1 MLNIKTTHK
10 PIKNYYAELKQFTKL
25 GAQHEGAVRVAFQ
38 TLLQYYC
45 GQRNLT
51 LICEKTRTTPN
62 GNHIRIDGEIVTDFG
77 LIFGHWEA
85 KDLLDDLPA
94 EAQGKFA
101 TGYPAKN
108 IIFQTPHRA
117 ILYQNGALALD
128 VDITEPR
135 DLIQLLETFFA
146 YTEENLAEWDAA
158 VNTFQ
163 DTIPQLGAKLEALIQ
178 TERQNTPEFR
188 EAFAHFHQQCR
199 DAINPNLAET
209 EVERMLA
216 QHLLTERIFRT
227 VFDNPD
233 FTNRNIIAREIEKVI
248 RVLTQHALNRNQF
261 LKSLDGFYE
270 AVENTART
278 LTDYSQKQEFLN
290 TLYQRFFQDFSV
302 KDADRHGV
310 VYTPQPIVD
319 FMVNSVQHLLKTHF
333 GKSLA
338 DTGVHIIDPFVG
350 TGNFI
355 VRLMQDIPGIALDKK
370 YKGELH
376 CNEVMLLPYY
386 IATMNI
392 EHAYFEKMGRYE
404 PFKHICFVDT
414 FDTFG
419 LMDAPNQTG
428 EFAYFTPENTLRVRE
443 QKDTPMFVVIGNPP
457 YNAGQQNENDNNQN
471 RQHEAV
477 DNRVRATY
485 VAAST
490 AQLKNKLYDPYV
502 KSLRW
507 ASDKIGPEGIIALI
521 TNNSF
526 IEAKQFD
533 GLRQCL
539 AEEFDTL
546 YLLDLGGNIE
556 RKRHPGDSNVFGIKV
571 GVSINLFV
579 KTGENREGKARLLY
593 HDATA
598 ELSKSDTFQFLEET
612 AHVGNVKWRELQPNA
627 RQMWLTEGL
636 CSDFETLLPMGTKA
650 AKAAKGDVEGTL
662 FKTYS
667 LGVITARDA
676 WAYHFHQETL
686 AANMARMIE
695 FYNAETSRWERRTDR
710 QIAVN
715 NFVNTERAQIKWTDR
730 LKAALEKGTRV
741 EFSPEKIRTS
751 LYRPFTKMHLYF
763 DRLMNQ
769 RVYVMPSIFPTSEME
784 NRVICVTGP
793 GSSQPSHVLMTDVI
807 PNVHLTGDSQCFPF
821 YVYDEDGTNRR
832 ENITDWALGH
842 FRTHYGDETISKWDI
857 FHYNYALLHHPEYRE
872 TYQVNLKHDLPHLP
886 FAPDFWGFVNIG
898 RQLADLHVNYEALD
912 VMPKLIETPPLNW
925 HVEKMELSADKTQL
939 HYNDSL
945 TVVDIP
951 AAVFD
956 YRLGRRSA
964 LEWLI
969 DRYRVKPDPNGSGIV
984 SDPNGA
990 DAQYIVR
997 LVGQVM
1003 HVSQETVRLVGE
1015 LPPLLA
1021 SDEERPPSP

>member
-1 MLNIKTTHK
+1 MLNIKPTHK
-10 PIKNYYAELKQFTKL
+10 PITTYYAELRQYTKL

-38 TLLQYYC
+38 NLLQHYATLR
-45 GQRNLT
+45 GLT

-85 KDLLDDLPA
+85 KDLLDELPT
-94 EAQGKFA
+94 EAQQKLT

-117 ILYQNGALALD
+117 ILYQNGALVLD
-128 VDITEPR
+128 LDITER
-135 DLIQLLETFFA
+135 QNLIHLLQTFFA

-163 DTIPQLGAKLEALIQ
+163 DTIPELGAKLETLIQ
-178 TERQNTPEFR
+178 TERQHTPAFR

-199 DAINPNLAET
+199 DAINPNLAEA

-216 QHLLTERIFRT
+216 QHLMTERIFRT
-227 VFDNPD
+227 VFNNPD
-233 FTNRNIIAREIEKVI
+233 FTRRNIIAREIETVI
-248 RVLTQHALNRNQF
+248 DVLTRYAFDRDQF
-261 LKSLDGFYE
+261 FRDLKPFYA
-270 AVENTART
+270 AVERTAAN
-278 LTDYSQKQEFLN
+278 LTDFSQKQEFLN

-319 FMVNSVQHLLKTHF
+319 FMVNSVQHILKTHF

-386 IATMNI
+386 IASMNI
-392 EHAYFEKMGRYE
+392 EHAYYEKMGRYE

-419 LMDAPNQTG
+419 LLDAPNQTG
-428 EFAYFTPENTLRVRE
+428 NFTFLTAENTLRVEE

-457 YNAGQQNENDNNQN
+457 YNASQANENDNNKN
-471 RQHEAV
+471 RPHEAV

-485 VAAST
+485 AAAST

-526 IEAKQFD
+526 LDAEMFD
-533 GLRQCL
+533 GMRQCL
-539 AEEFDTL
+539 VEEFDTL
-546 YLLDLGGNIE
+546 YLLNLGGNI
-556 RKRHPGDSNVFGIKV
+556 RKGQPGDSNVFGIQV
-571 GVSINLFV
+571 GVSINFLV
-579 KTGENREGKARLLY
+579 KTKKHTGAAQILY
-593 HDATA
+593 NDETA
-598 ELSKSDTFQFLEET
+598 EVPKERTFQFLADC
-612 AHVGNVKWRELQPNA
+612 AHVGNVTWRELQPNA

-636 CSDFETLLPMGTKA
+636 RDDFETFIPMGTKA
-650 AKAAKGDVEGTL
+650 AKAAKGEAEGTI

-667 LGVITARDA
+667 LGIVTSRDA
-676 WAYHFHQETL
+676 WVYHFKEAALQE
-686 AANMARMIE
+686 NMTRMIE
-695 FYNAETSRWERRTDR
+695 FYNAEVGRWEGRTDR
-710 QIAVN
+710 QISVN
-715 NFVNTERAQIKWTDR
+715 DFVNTDRTKIKWTDR
-730 LKAALEKGTRV
+730 LKAELKKGKQVT
-741 EFSPEKIRTS
+741 FSPEKIRAS
-751 LYRPFTKMHLYF
+751 LYRPFTKSHLYF

-769 RVYVMPSIFPTSEME
+769 RVYVMPSIFPTPETEQE
-784 NRVICVTGP
+784 NRVICVPSTGAR
-793 GSSQPSHVLMTDVI
+793 TDFWCFLSNVI
-807 PNVHLTGDSQCFPF
+807 PNLTLTGTDGNQCFPF
-821 YVYDEDGTNRR
+821 YLYDEDGTNRR
-832 ENITDWALGH
+832 ENITDWALSH
-842 FRTHYGDETISKWDI
+842 FRAHYADETITKWDI

-872 TYQVNLKHDLPHLP
+872 TYQVNLKHDLPHIP
-886 FAPDFWGFVNIG
+886 FAPEFWRFVDIG
-898 RQLADLHVNYEALD
+898 RQLADLHVNYEQLD
-912 VMPKLIETPPLNW
+912 VLPNLIETPPLNW
-925 HVEKMELSADKTQL
+925 RVEKMQLSADKTQL
-939 HYNDSL
+939 RYNESL

-951 AAVFD
+951 PEVFD
-956 YRLGRRSA
+956 YRLGTRSA

-969 DRYRVKPDPNGSGIV
+969 DRYRVKPDPNGSGIIA
-984 SDPNGA
+984 DPNGV

-1003 HVSQETVRLVGE
+1003 HVSVETVRLVGE
-1015 LPPLLA
+1015 LSALSLKQ
-1021 SDEERPPSP
+1021 D

>member
-1 MLNIKTTHK
+1 MLNIKPTHK
-10 PIKNYYAELKQFTKL
+10 PITTYYAELRQYANL

-38 TLLQYYC
+38 NLLQHYATLR
-45 GQRNLT
+45 GLT

-85 KDLLDDLPA
+85 KDLLDELPT
-94 EAQGKFA
+94 EAQQKLT

-117 ILYQNGALALD
+117 ILYQNGTLVLD
-128 VDITEPR
+128 LDITER
-135 DLIQLLETFFA
+135 QNLIHLLQTFFA

-158 VNTFQ
+158 VDTFQ
-163 DTIPQLGAKLEALIQ
+163 DTIPELGAKLETLIQ
-178 TERQNTPEFR
+178 TERQHTPAFR

-199 DAINPNLAET
+199 DAINPNLAEA

-216 QHLLTERIFRT
+216 QHLMTERIFRT

-233 FTNRNIIAREIEKVI
+233 FTHRNIIAREIENVI

-261 LKSLDGFYE
+261 FRELQPFYE
-270 AVENTART
+270 AIEKTAST
-278 LTDYSQKQEFLN
+278 LTDFSQKQEFLN

-319 FMVNSVQHLLKTHF
+319 FMVNSVQHILKTHF

-338 DTGVHIIDPFVG
+338 DSGVHIIDPFVG

-386 IATMNI
+386 IASMNI
-392 EHAYFEKMGRYE
+392 EHAYYEKMGRYE

-428 EFAYFTPENTLRVRE
+428 NFAFLTAENTLRVEE

-457 YNAGQQNENDNNQN
+457 YNASQANENDNNKN
-471 RQHEAV
+471 RPHEAV

-485 VAAST
+485 AAASS

-526 IEAKQFD
+526 IDGKMFD

-556 RKRHPGDSNVFGIKV
+556 RKRHPGESNVFGIKV
-571 GVSINLFV
+571 GVSINLLV
-579 KTGENREGKARLLY
+579 KTAENRAGGARILY
-593 HDATA
+593 HDETAT
-598 ELSKSDTFQFLEET
+598 LSKSQTFQFLEET
-612 AHVGNVKWRELQPNA
+612 AHVGNVTWRDIQPNA

-636 CSDFETLLPMGTKA
+636 RSDFETFLPMGTKA
-650 AKAAKGDVEGTL
+650 AKAAKGEVEGTL
-662 FKTYS
+662 FKTFV
-667 LGVITARDA
+667 LGVSTNRDA
-676 WAYHFHQETL
+676 WVYNFQPTSLEENIHRTLSAYNRCVLEWQETASQSGITVDEF
-686 AANMARMIE
+686 AAQHTR
-695 FYNAETSRWERRTDR
+695 D
-710 QIAVN
+710 
-715 NFVNTERAQIKWTDR
+715 IKWSRD
-730 LKAALEKGTRV
+730 LKVKLQRGRRAEFAASKL
-741 EFSPEKIRTS
+741 RTS
-751 LYRPFTKMHLYF
+751 LYRPFTKAHLF
-763 DRLMNQ
+763 LDSVLMDRIAGF
-769 RVYVMPSIFPTSEME
+769 PSIFPKPETE
-784 NRVICVTGP
+784 NRVICVQAP
-793 GSSQPSHVLMTDVI
+793 ASSQPFHVLLTDVI
-807 PNVHLTGDSQCFPF
+807 PDLHLTGASQCFPF
-821 YVYDEDGTNRR
+821 YIYDEDGTNRR
-832 ENITDWALGH
+832 ENITDWALSQ
-842 FRTHYGDETISKWDI
+842 FRTHYADETITKWDI
-857 FHYNYALLHHPEYRE
+857 FHYNYAVLHHSEYRE
-872 TYQVNLKHDLPHLP
+872 TYQVNLKHDLPHIP
-886 FAPDFWGFVNIG
+886 FAPEFWRFVEIG
-898 RQLADLHVNYEALD
+898 RALAELHVNYENLD
-912 VMPKLIETPPLNW
+912 VLPNLIETPPLNW
-925 HVEKMELSADKTQL
+925 RVEKMTLSKDKTSL
-939 HYNDSL
+939 RYNESL

-951 AAVFD
+951 PEVFD
-956 YRLGRRSA
+956 YRLGTRSA
-964 LEWLI
+964 LEWVI
-969 DRYRVKPDPNGSGIV
+969 DRYRVKPDPNGSGIIA
-984 SDPNGA
+984 DPNGV

-1003 HVSQETVRLVGE
+1003 HVSVETVRLVGA
-1015 LPPLLA
+1015 LPMRLA
-1021 SDEERPPSP
+1021 

>member
-1 MLNIKTTHK
+1 MLNIKPTHK
-10 PIKNYYAELKQFTKL
+10 PIQNYYAELKQLANL

-38 TLLQYYC
+38 NLLQHYATLR
-45 GQRNLT
+45 GLT

-85 KDLLDDLPA
+85 KDLLDELPT
-94 EAQGKFA
+94 EAQQKLT

-117 ILYQNGALALD
+117 ILYQNGALVLD
-128 VDITEPR
+128 LDITEPR
-135 DLIQLLETFFA
+135 NLINLLQTFFA

-163 DTIPQLGAKLEALIQ
+163 DTIPELGAKLEALIR
-178 TERQNTPEFR
+178 TERQHTPAFR

-199 DAINPNLAET
+199 DAINPNLAEA

-216 QHLLTERIFRT
+216 QHLMTERIFRT

-233 FTNRNIIAREIEKVI
+233 FTQRNIIAQEIEKVI
-248 RVLTQHALNRNQF
+248 RVLTRHALNRNQF

-270 AVENTART
+270 AMENTART
-278 LTDYSQKQEFLN
+278 LTDFSQKQDFLN

-319 FMVNSVQHLLKTHF
+319 FMVNSVQHILKTHF

-386 IATMNI
+386 IASMNI
-392 EHAYFEKMGRYE
+392 EHAYYEKMGRYE

-428 EFAYFTPENTLRVRE
+428 NFAFLTAENTLRVEE

-457 YNAGQQNENDNNQN
+457 YNASQANENDNNKN
-471 RQHEAV
+471 RPHEAV

-485 VAAST
+485 AAASI

-507 ASDKIGPEGIIALI
+507 ASDKIGPEGIIAFI

-526 IEAKQFD
+526 IDGKMFD

-539 AEEFDTL
+539 AEEFDIL
-546 YLLDLGGNIE
+546 HILDLGGNI
-556 RKRHPGDSNVFGIKV
+556 RKGQPGDSNVFGIQV
-571 GVSINLFV
+571 GVSINFLV
-579 KTGENREGKARLLY
+579 KTGQPREGRARILY
-593 HDATA
+593 TDEAVA
-598 ELSKSDTFQFLEET
+598 LPKERTFQFLADR
-612 AHVGNVKWRELQPNA
+612 AHVGTIKWREITPTA

-636 CSDFETLLPMGTKA
+636 AADFETFIPMGTKA
-650 AKAAKGDVEGTL
+650 AKATKGDVKGTI
-662 FKTYS
+662 FNTFS
-667 LGVITARDA
+667 LGVSTSRDA
-676 WAYHFHQETL
+676 WVYSFSQETL
-686 AANMARMIE
+686 TANMTRMMENYNSEVARW
-695 FYNAETSRWERRTDR
+695 NRRSERD
-710 QIAVN
+710 VN
-715 NFVNTERAQIKWTDR
+715 VKDFVDPDKAKIKWSRSLMSR
-730 LKAALEKGTRV
+730 LRQGHLAA
-741 EFSPEKIRTS
+741 FSPEKVRTS
-751 LYRPFTKMHLYF
+751 LSRPFSKMHLYF
-763 DRLMNQ
+763 HRMMNEC
-769 RVYVMPSIFPTSEME
+769 VYVMPSIFPTLETEQE
-784 NRVICVTGP
+784 NRVLCVNLTQERP
-793 GSSQPSHVLMTDVI
+793 FTCLMANCIPSSIMAGGFGCPT
-807 PNVHLTGDSQCFPF
+807 QCFPF
-821 YVYDEDGTNRR
+821 YTYNEDGTNRR
-832 ENITDWALGH
+832 ENITDWALSQ
-842 FRTHYGDETISKWDI
+842 FRAHYADDTITKWDI

-886 FAPDFWGFVNIG
+886 FAPEFWRFVEIG
-898 RQLADLHVNYEALD
+898 RALAELHVNYEDFD
-912 VMPKLIETPPLNW
+912 VMPKVVETPPLNW
-925 HVEKMELSADKTQL
+925 RVEKMALSKDKTQL
-939 HYNDSL
+939 RYNESL
-945 TVVDIP
+945 TVADIP
-951 AAVFD
+951 PEVFD
-956 YRLGRRSA
+956 YRLGTRSA

-969 DRYRVKPDPNGSGIV
+969 DRYRVKPDPSGSGIV
-984 SDPNGA
+984 ADPNGA

-1003 HVSQETVRLVGE
+1003 HVSVETVRLVGA
-1015 LPPLLA
+1015 LPPLF
-1021 SDEERPPSP
+1021 P

>member
-1 MLNIKTTHK
+1 MLNIKPTHK
-10 PIKNYYAELKQFTKL
+10 PITTYYAELRQYANL

-38 TLLQYYC
+38 NLLQHYATLR
-45 GQRNLT
+45 GLT

-94 EAQGKFA
+94 ETQQKLT

-117 ILYQNGALALD
+117 ILYQNGALVLD
-128 VDITEPR
+128 LDITER
-135 DLIQLLETFFA
+135 QNLIHLLQTFFA

-158 VNTFQ
+158 VDTFQ
-163 DTIPQLGAKLEALIQ
+163 DTIPELGAKLETLIR
-178 TERQNTPEFR
+178 TERQHTPAFR
-188 EAFAHFHQQCR
+188 EAFSHFHQQCR
-199 DAINPNLAET
+199 DAINPNLAEA

-216 QHLLTERIFRT
+216 QHLMTERIFAT
-227 VFDNPD
+227 VFNNRD
-233 FTNRNIIAREIEKVI
+233 FTRRNIIAREIETVI
-248 RVLTQHALNRNQF
+248 DVLTQYAFDR
-261 LKSLDGFYE
+261 DGFFRDLNPFYA
-270 AVENTART
+270 AVERTAAN
-278 LTDYSQKQEFLN
+278 LTDFSQKQEFLN

-319 FMVNSVQHLLKTHF
+319 FMVNSVQHILKTHF

-386 IATMNI
+386 IASMNI
-392 EHAYFEKMGRYE
+392 EHAYYEKMGRYE

-428 EFAYFTPENTLRVRE
+428 HFAFLTAENTLRVQE

-457 YNAGQQNENDNNQN
+457 YNASQANENDNNKN
-471 RQHEAV
+471 RPHEAV

-485 VAAST
+485 AAAST

-507 ASDKIGPEGIIALI
+507 ASDKIGPEGIIAFI

-526 IEAKQFD
+526 LDAAMFD
-533 GLRQCL
+533 GMRQCL
-539 AEEFDTL
+539 AEEFDIL
-546 YLLDLGGNIE
+546 QILDLGGNI
-556 RKRHPGDSNVFGIKV
+556 RKGQPGTANVFGITV
-571 GVSINLFV
+571 GVSINFLV
-579 KTGENREGKARLLY
+579 KTKKHAGAAQILY
-593 HDATA
+593 NDETA
-598 ELSKSDTFQFLEET
+598 EVRKERTFQFLADC
-612 AHVGNVKWRELQPNA
+612 AHVGNVTWRELQPNA

-636 CSDFETLLPMGTKA
+636 RDDFETFIPMGTKA
-650 AKAAKGDVEGTL
+650 AKATKGEAEGTI

-667 LGVITARDA
+667 LGIVTSRDA
-676 WAYHFHQETL
+676 WVYHFKEAALQE
-686 AANMARMIE
+686 NMTRMIE
-695 FYNAETSRWERRTDR
+695 FYNAEVGRWEGRTDR
-710 QIAVN
+710 QLSVN
-715 NFVNTERAQIKWTDR
+715 DFVNTDRRKIKWTDR
-730 LKAALEKGTRV
+730 LKAELKKGKQVT
-741 EFSPEKIRTS
+741 FSPEKIRAS
-751 LYRPFTKMHLYF
+751 LYRPFTKLHLYF

-769 RVYVMPSIFPTSEME
+769 RVYVMPSIFPTPETEQE
-784 NRVICVTGP
+784 NRVICVPSTG
-793 GSSQPSHVLMTDVI
+793 SRTDFWCFLSNVI
-807 PNVHLTGDSQCFPF
+807 PNLTLTGTDGNQCFPF
-821 YVYDEDGTNRR
+821 YTYDEDGTNRR
-832 ENITDWALGH
+832 ENITDWALSQ
-842 FRTHYGDETISKWDI
+842 FRAHYADETITKWDI

-872 TYQVNLKHDLPHLP
+872 TYQVNLKHDLPHIP
-886 FAPDFWGFVNIG
+886 FAPEFWRFVKIG

-912 VMPKLIETPPLNW
+912 VMPKVVETPPLNW
-925 HVEKMELSADKTQL
+925 RVEKMALSKDKTSL
-939 HYNDSL
+939 RYNESL
-945 TVVDIP
+945 TVADIP
-951 AAVFD
+951 PEVFD
-956 YRLGRRSA
+956 YRLGTRSA
-964 LEWLI
+964 LEWVI
-969 DRYRVKPDPNGSGIV
+969 DRYRVKPDPSGSGIV
-984 SDPNGA
+984 ADPNGV

-1003 HVSQETVRLVGE
+1003 HVSVETVRLIAE
-1015 LPPLLA
+1015 LPPIF
-1021 SDEERPPSP
+1021 P

>member
-1 MLNIKTTHK
+1 MLNIKPTHK
-10 PIKNYYAELKQFTKL
+10 PITTYYAELRQYAKL

-38 TLLQYYC
+38 NLLQHYATLR
-45 GQRNLT
+45 GLT

-85 KDLLDDLPA
+85 KDLLDELPT
-94 EAQGKFA
+94 EAQQKLT

-117 ILYQNGALALD
+117 ILYQNGALVLD
-128 VDITEPR
+128 LDITER
-135 DLIQLLETFFA
+135 QNLIHLLQTFFA

-158 VNTFQ
+158 VDTFQ
-163 DTIPQLGAKLEALIQ
+163 DTIPELGAKLETLIQ
-178 TERQNTPEFR
+178 TERQNTAAFR

-199 DAINPNLAET
+199 DAINPNLAEA

-216 QHLLTERIFRT
+216 QHLMTERIFAT
-227 VFDNPD
+227 VFNNRD
-233 FTNRNIIAREIEKVI
+233 FTRRNIIAREIETVI
-248 RVLTQHALNRNQF
+248 DVLTQYAFDR
-261 LKSLDGFYE
+261 DGFFRDLKPFYA
-270 AVENTART
+270 AVERTAAN
-278 LTDYSQKQEFLN
+278 LTDFSQKQEFLN

-319 FMVNSVQHLLKTHF
+319 FMVNSVQHILKTHF

-386 IATMNI
+386 IASMNI
-392 EHAYFEKMGRYE
+392 EHAYYEKMGRYE

-419 LMDAPNQTG
+419 LLDAPNQTG
-428 EFAYFTPENTLRVRE
+428 HFAFLTAENTLRVQE

-457 YNAGQQNENDNNQN
+457 YNASQANENDNNKN
-471 RQHEAV
+471 RPHEAV

-485 VAAST
+485 AAASS
-490 AQLKNKLYDPYV
+490 AQLKSKLYDPYV

-526 IEAKQFD
+526 IDGKMFD
-533 GLRQCL
+533 GMRQCL
-539 AEEFDTL
+539 AEEFDIL
-546 YLLDLGGNIE
+546 QILDLGGNI
-556 RKRHPGDSNVFGIKV
+556 RKGQPGDANVFGIQV
-571 GVSINLFV
+571 GVSINFLV
-579 KTGENREGKARLLY
+579 KTGQPREGRARILY
-593 HDATA
+593 TDEAA
-598 ELSKSDTFQFLEET
+598 ALPKERTFQFLAER
-612 AHVGNVKWRELQPNA
+612 AHVGTIKWREITPTA
-627 RQMWLTEGL
+627 HQMWLTEGL
-636 CSDFETLLPMGTKA
+636 AADFDTFIPMGTKA
-650 AKAAKGDVEGTL
+650 AKAAKGATEGTI

-667 LGVITARDA
+667 LGVSTSRDA
-676 WAYHFHQETL
+676 WVYNFNE
-686 AANMARMIE
+686 AALRENMTRMIE
-695 FYNAETSRWERRTDR
+695 FYNAETSRWERRIDR
-710 QIAVN
+710 QLAVN
-715 NFVNTERAQIKWTDR
+715 DFVNNDRRKIKWTDR
-730 LKAALEKGTRV
+730 LKAELEKGTQV
-741 EFSPEKIRTS
+741 EFSPEKIRTA
-751 LYRPFTKMHLYF
+751 LDRPFTKKHLYF

-769 RVYVMPSIFPTSEME
+769 RVYVMPSIFPTSEAEQE
-784 NRVICVTGP
+784 NRVLCVNLTQERP
-793 GSSQPSHVLMTDVI
+793 FTCLMANCIPSSVMAGGFGCPT
-807 PNVHLTGDSQCFPF
+807 QCFPF
-821 YVYDEDGTNRR
+821 YTYNEDGSNRR
-832 ENITDWALGH
+832 ENITDWALAQ
-842 FRTHYGDETISKWDI
+842 FQTHYADDTITKWDI

-886 FAPDFWGFVNIG
+886 FAPDFWEFVNIG
-898 RQLADLHVNYEALD
+898 RQLADLHVNYEDFD
-912 VMPKLIETPPLNW
+912 VMPKVVETPPLNW
-925 HVEKMELSADKTQL
+925 HVEKMALSKDKTSL
-939 HYNDSL
+939 RYNESL
-945 TVVDIP
+945 TVADIP
-951 AAVFD
+951 PEVFD
-956 YRLGRRSA
+956 YRLGTRSA

-984 SDPNGA
+984 ADPNGA

-1003 HVSQETVRLVGE
+1003 HVSVETVRLVGE
-1015 LPPLLA
+1015 LPPLF
-1021 SDEERPPSP
+1021 P

>member
-1 MLNIKTTHK
+1 MLNIKPTHK
-10 PIKNYYAELKQFTKL
+10 PIQNYYAELRQYTKL

-38 TLLQYYC
+38 NLLQHYATLR
-45 GQRNLT
+45 GLT

-85 KDLLDDLPA
+85 KDLLDELPT
-94 EAQGKFA
+94 EAQQKLT

-117 ILYQNGALALD
+117 ILYQNGALVLD
-128 VDITEPR
+128 LDITER
-135 DLIQLLETFFA
+135 QNLIHLLQTFFA

-158 VNTFQ
+158 VDTFQ
-163 DTIPQLGAKLEALIQ
+163 DTIPELGAKLETLIR
-178 TERQNTPEFR
+178 TERQNTAAFR

-199 DAINPNLAET
+199 DAINPNLAEA

-216 QHLLTERIFRT
+216 QHLMTERIFRT
-227 VFDNPD
+227 VFDNLD
-233 FTNRNIIAREIEKVI
+233 FTHRNIIAREIENVI

-261 LKSLDGFYE
+261 FRELQPFYE
-270 AVENTART
+270 AIEKTAST
-278 LTDYSQKQEFLN
+278 LTDFSQKQEFLN

-319 FMVNSVQHLLKTHF
+319 FMVNSVQHILKTHF

-386 IATMNI
+386 IASMNI
-392 EHAYFEKMGRYE
+392 EHAYYEKMGRYE

-428 EFAYFTPENTLRVRE
+428 NFTFLTAENTLRVEE
-443 QKDTPMFVVIGNPP
+443 QKKTPMFVVIGNPP
-457 YNAGQQNENDNNQN
+457 YNARQANENDNNKN
-471 RQHEAV
+471 RPHEAV

-485 VAAST
+485 AAAST
-490 AQLKNKLYDPYV
+490 AQLKSKLYDPYV
-502 KSLRW
+502 KGLRW
-507 ASDKIGPEGIIALI
+507 ASDKIGPEGIIAFI
-521 TNNSF
+521 TNSSF
-526 IEAKQFD
+526 IDGKMFD

-539 AEEFDTL
+539 AEEFDIL
-546 YLLDLGGNIE
+546 HILDLGGNI
-556 RKRHPGDSNVFGIKV
+556 RKGQPGDSNVFGIQV
-571 GVSINLFV
+571 GVSINFLV
-579 KTGENREGKARLLY
+579 KTGQPREGRARILY
-593 HDATA
+593 TDEAA
-598 ELSKSDTFQFLEET
+598 ALPKERTFQFLT
-612 AHVGNVKWRELQPNA
+612 DCAHVGNVTWREIQPTA
-627 RQMWLTEGL
+627 RQVWLTEGL
-636 CSDFETLLPMGTKA
+636 RPEFDTFIPMGTKA
-650 AKAAKGDVEGTL
+650 AKATKGDVKGTI
-662 FKTYS
+662 FNTFS

-676 WAYHFHQETL
+676 WAYHFKE
-686 AANMARMIE
+686 AALRENMTRLIE
-695 FYNAETSRWERRTDR
+695 FYNAEVGRWERRADR
-710 QIAVN
+710 QLSVN
-715 NFVNTERAQIKWTDR
+715 DFVNTDRRKIKWTDR
-730 LKAALEKGTRV
+730 LKAAVEKGTQV
-741 EFSPEKIRTS
+741 EFSPEKIRLS
-751 LYRPFTKMHLYF
+751 LYRPFTKSHLYF

-769 RVYVMPSIFPTSEME
+769 RVYVFPSIFPTPETEQE
-784 NRVICVTGP
+784 NRVICVSGIASTKP
-793 GSSQPSHVLMTDVI
+793 FQVLMADVM
-807 PNVHLTGDSQCFPF
+807 PNNALLQLTQCFPF
-821 YVYDEDGTNRR
+821 YTYDEDGTNRR
-832 ENITDWALGH
+832 ENITDWALSQ
-842 FRTHYGDETISKWDI
+842 FQTHYADETITKWDI

-886 FAPDFWGFVNIG
+886 FAPEFWEFVNIG
-898 RQLADLHVNYEALD
+898 RQLADLHVNYETLD
-912 VMPKLIETPPLNW
+912 VMPKVVETPPLNW
-925 HVEKMELSADKTQL
+925 RVEKMALSKDKTQL
-939 HYNDSL
+939 RYNESL

-951 AAVFD
+951 PEVFD
-956 YRLGRRSA
+956 YRLGTRSA
-964 LEWLI
+964 LEWVI

-984 SDPNGA
+984 ADPNGA

-1003 HVSQETVRLVGE
+1003 HVSVETVRLVGE
-1015 LPPLLA
+1015 LPMLF
-1021 SDEERPPSP
+1021 R

>member
-1 MLNIKTTHK
+1 MLNIKPTHK
-10 PIKNYYAELKQFTKL
+10 PITTYYAELRQYTNL

-38 TLLQYYC
+38 NLLQHYATLR
-45 GQRNLT
+45 GLT

-85 KDLLDDLPA
+85 KDLLDELSH
-94 EAQGKFA
+94 EAQQKLT

-117 ILYQNGALALD
+117 ILYQNGALVLD
-128 VDITEPR
+128 LDITDR
-135 DLIQLLETFFA
+135 QNLIHLLQTFFA

-158 VNTFQ
+158 VDTFQ
-163 DTIPQLGAKLEALIQ
+163 DTIPELGAKLETLIR
-178 TERQNTPEFR
+178 TERQHTPAFR

-216 QHLLTERIFRT
+216 QHLMTERIFAT
-227 VFDNPD
+227 VFNNRD
-233 FTNRNIIAREIEKVI
+233 FTRRNIIAREIETVI
-248 RVLTQHALNRNQF
+248 DVLTRYAFDRDQF
-261 LKSLDGFYE
+261 FRDLKPFYA
-270 AVENTART
+270 AVERTAAN
-278 LTDYSQKQEFLN
+278 LTDFSQKQEFLN

-319 FMVNSVQHLLKTHF
+319 FMVNSVQHILKTHF

-386 IATMNI
+386 IASMNI
-392 EHAYFEKMGRYE
+392 EHAYYEKMGRYE

-428 EFAYFTPENTLRVRE
+428 HFAFLTAENTLRVQE

-457 YNAGQQNENDNNQN
+457 YNARQANENDNNKN
-471 RQHEAV
+471 RPHEAV

-485 VAAST
+485 AAAST
-490 AQLKNKLYDPYV
+490 AQLKSKLYDPYV
-502 KSLRW
+502 KGLRW
-507 ASDKIGPEGIIALI
+507 ASDKIGPEGIIAFI
-521 TNNSF
+521 TNSSF
-526 IEAKQFD
+526 IDGKMFD

-539 AEEFDTL
+539 AEEFDIL
-546 YLLDLGGNIE
+546 HILDLGGNI
-556 RKRHPGDSNVFGIKV
+556 RKGQPGDSNVFGIQV
-571 GVSINLFV
+571 GVSINFLV
-579 KTGENREGKARLLY
+579 KTKKHAGASQILY
-593 HDATA
+593 NDEAA
-598 ELSKSDTFQFLEET
+598 ALPKERTFQFLT
-612 AHVGNVKWRELQPNA
+612 DCAHVGNVTWREIQPTA
-627 RQMWLTEGL
+627 RQVWLTEGL
-636 CSDFETLLPMGTKA
+636 RPEFDTFIPMGTKA
-650 AKAAKGDVEGTL
+650 AKATKGDVNGTI
-662 FKTYS
+662 FNTFS

-676 WAYHFHQETL
+676 WAYHFNEAEL
-686 AANMARMIE
+686 RENMTRMIE

-710 QIAVN
+710 QISVN
-715 NFVNTERAQIKWTDR
+715 DFVNTDRTKIKWTDR
-730 LKAALEKGTRV
+730 LKAAVEKGTQV
-741 EFSPEKIRTS
+741 EFSPEKIRLS
-751 LYRPFTKMHLYF
+751 LYRPFTKSHLYF

-769 RVYVMPSIFPTSEME
+769 RVYVFPSIFPTPETEQE
-784 NRVICVTGP
+784 NRVICVSGLASTKP
-793 GSSQPSHVLMTDVI
+793 FQVLMADVM
-807 PNVHLTGDSQCFPF
+807 PNNALLQLTQCFPF
-821 YVYDEDGTNRR
+821 YTYDEDGTNRR
-832 ENITDWALGH
+832 ENITDWALSH
-842 FRTHYGDETISKWDI
+842 FRAHYADDTITKWDI

-872 TYQVNLKHDLPHLP
+872 RYQVNLKHDLPHIP
-886 FAPDFWGFVNIG
+886 FAPEFWRFVKIG

-912 VMPKLIETPPLNW
+912 VMPKVVETPPLNW
-925 HVEKMELSADKTQL
+925 RVEKMALSKDKTSL
-939 HYNDSL
+939 RYNESL

-951 AAVFD
+951 PEVFD
-956 YRLGRRSA
+956 YRLGTRSA
-964 LEWLI
+964 LEWVI
-969 DRYRVKPDPNGSGIV
+969 DRYRVKPDPNGSGIIA
-984 SDPNGA
+984 DPNGV

-1015 LPPLLA
+1015 LPPLF
-1021 SDEERPPSP
+1021 P

>member
-1 MLNIKTTHK
+1 MLNIKPTHK
-10 PIKNYYAELKQFTKL
+10 PIKTYYAELERYATL

-94 EAQGKFA
+94 EAQQKFA
-101 TGYPAKN
+101 TGYPPKN

-117 ILYQNGALALD
+117 ILYQNGALVLD

-135 DLIQLLETFFA
+135 DLIQLLEAFFA
-146 YTEENLAEWDAA
+146 YTEENLAEWDDA
-158 VNTFQ
+158 VETFQ

-216 QHLLTERIFRT
+216 QHLMTERIFRT

-233 FTNRNIIAREIEKVI
+233 FTRRNVIAREIEKVI
-248 RVLTQHALNRNQF
+248 DVLTREALNRSQF
-261 LKSLDGFYE
+261 FSELKPFYDAIE
-270 AVENTART
+270 KTAST
-278 LTDYSQKQEFLN
+278 LSDFSQKQEFLN

-392 EHAYFEKMGRYE
+392 EHAYYEKMGRYE

-443 QKDTPMFVVIGNPP
+443 QKETPMFVVIGNPP
-457 YNAGQQNENDNNQN
+457 YNARQQNENDNNQN

-485 VAAST
+485 VAASH
-490 AQLKNKLYDPYV
+490 AQTKNKLYDPYV

-507 ASDKIGPEGIIALI
+507 ASDKIGEAGIIAVI

-526 IEAKQFD
+526 IDAKQFD

-571 GVSINLFV
+571 GVSINLLV
-579 KTGENREGKARLLY
+579 KTGETREGKARLLY

-636 CSDFETLLPMGTKA
+636 HADFNTFIPMGTKA
-650 AKAAKGDVEGTL
+650 AKAAKGAGATTL
-662 FKTYS
+662 FKTFS
-667 LGVITARDA
+667 LGVSTNRDA
-676 WAYHFHQETL
+676 WAYHFNPETL

-710 QIAVN
+710 QLAVN
-715 NFVNTERAQIKWTDR
+715 DFVNTERAQIKWAER
-730 LKAALEKGTRV
+730 LKVALEKGTRV
-741 EFSPEKIRTS
+741 EFSPEKRRTS
-751 LYRPFTKMHLYF
+751 LYRPFTKKHLYF
-763 DRLMNQ
+763 DRLMNE
-769 RVYVMPSIFPTSEME
+769 RVCGMPSIFPTVASEKD
-784 NRVICVTGP
+784 NRVICVSGFASNKP
-793 GSSQPSHVLMTDVI
+793 FQALMTDKI
-807 PNVHLTGDSQCFPF
+807 PCIDLLEKTQCFPF
-821 YVYDEDGTNRR
+821 YTYDEDGTNRR
-832 ENITDWALGH
+832 ENITDWALSH
-842 FRTHYGDETISKWDI
+842 FRAHYADETITKWDI
-857 FHYNYALLHHPEYRE
+857 FHYNYAILHHPEYRE

-886 FAPDFWGFVNIG
+886 FTPDFWGFVNIG
-898 RQLADLHVNYEALD
+898 RALADLHVNYETLD
-912 VMPKLIETPPLNW
+912 VMPRLIETPPLNW
-925 HVEKMELSADKTQL
+925 RVEKMELSADKTQL
-939 HYNDSL
+939 RYNDSL

-951 AAVFD
+951 PEVFE
-956 YRLGRRSA
+956 YRLGTRSA

-984 SDPNGA
+984 SDPNGS

-1015 LPPLLA
+1015 LPRLT
-1021 SDEERPPSP
+1021 

>member
-1 MLNIKTTHK
+1 MLNIKPTHK
-10 PIKNYYAELKQFTKL
+10 PIKNYYAELKQFTTL

-38 TLLQYYC
+38 NLLQHYATL
-45 GQRNLT
+45 RNLT

-94 EAQGKFA
+94 EAQQKFA
-101 TGYPAKN
+101 IGYPAKN

-117 ILYQNGALALD
+117 ILYQNGALVLD

-163 DTIPQLGAKLEALIQ
+163 DTIPQLGAKLETLIQ

-188 EAFAHFHQQCR
+188 EAFAHFHRQCQE
-199 DAINPNLAET
+199 AINPNLPAT
-209 EVERMLA
+209 EVERMLT
-216 QHLLTERIFRT
+216 QHLMTEHIFRT
-227 VFDNPD
+227 VFDNLD
-233 FTNRNIIAREIEKVI
+233 FTRRNVIAREIEKVI
-248 RVLTQHALNRNQF
+248 DVLTREALNRSQF
-261 LKSLDGFYE
+261 FSELKPFYE

-392 EHAYFEKMGRYE
+392 EHAYYEKMGRYE

-428 EFAYFTPENTLRVRE
+428 EFAYFTPENTMRVKE
-443 QKDTPMFVVIGNPP
+443 QKETPMFVVIGNPP
-457 YNAGQQNENDNNQN
+457 YNASQSNENDNNKN
-471 RQHEAV
+471 RPHEAV

-490 AQLKNKLYDPYV
+490 AQLNNKVYDPYV

-507 ASDKIGPEGIIALI
+507 ASDKIGEAGIIAVI

-526 IEAKQFD
+526 IDAKQFD

-539 AEEFDTL
+539 AEEFDML
-546 YLLDLGGNIE
+546 YMLDLGGNI
-556 RKRHPGDSNVFGIKV
+556 RKGQPGTANVFGITI
-571 GVSINLFV
+571 GVSINFFV
-579 KTGENREGKARLLY
+579 KTGQRREGSARILY
-593 HDATA
+593 NDAA
-598 ELSKSDTFQFLEET
+598 AALPKERTFHFLTEN
-612 AHVGNVKWRELQPNA
+612 AHVGNVTWRDIQPNA

-636 CSDFETLLPMGTKA
+636 RAEFDTFLPMGTKST
-650 AKAAKGDVEGTL
+650 KAAKGDVEGTI

-676 WAYHFHQETL
+676 WAYHFRPETL
-686 AANMARMIE
+686 AENMTRMIE

-710 QIAVN
+710 QIPVN
-715 NFVNTERAQIKWTDR
+715 DFVSQDRRNIKWTDR
-730 LKAALEKGTRV
+730 LKAALAKGTQV
-741 EFSPEKIRTS
+741 EFSPEKIRTA
-751 LYRPFTKMHLYF
+751 LERPFTKTHLYF

-769 RVYVMPSIFPTSEME
+769 RVYGMPAIFPTSETEQE
-784 NRVICVTGP
+784 NRVLCVNMTQERPFTCLMANCIPSSIMAGGF
-793 GSSQPSHVLMTDVI
+793 GSPT
-807 PNVHLTGDSQCFPF
+807 QCFPF
-821 YVYDEDGTNRR
+821 YTYDEDGTNRR
-832 ENITDWALGH
+832 ENITDWALQN
-842 FRTHYGDETISKWDI
+842 FRTHYADDTITKWDI
-857 FHYNYALLHHPEYRE
+857 FHYNYAVLHHPVYRE
-872 TYQVNLKHDLPHLP
+872 RYQVNLKHDLPHLP
-886 FAPDFWGFVNIG
+886 FTPDFWGFVNIG
-898 RQLADLHVNYEALD
+898 RQLADMHVNYETLD
-912 VMPKLIETPPLNW
+912 LMPNLIETSPLNW
-925 HVEKMELSADKTQL
+925 RVEKMELSADKTQL
-939 HYNDSL
+939 RYNDSL

-951 AAVFD
+951 PAVFD
-956 YRLGRRSA
+956 YRLGTRSA

-984 SDPNGA
+984 SDPNGS

-997 LVGQVM
+997 LIGQVM

-1015 LPPLLA
+1015 LPRLT
-1021 SDEERPPSP
+1021 

>member
-1 MLNIKTTHK
+1 MLNIKPTHK
-10 PIKNYYAELKQFTKL
+10 PITTYYAELRQYTNL

-38 TLLQYYC
+38 NLLQHFATLR
-45 GQRNLT
+45 GLT

-94 EAQGKFA
+94 ETQQKLT

-117 ILYQNGALALD
+117 ILYQNGTLVLD
-128 VDITEPR
+128 LDITEPR
-135 DLIQLLETFFA
+135 NLINLLQTFFA

-158 VNTFQ
+158 VDTFQ
-163 DTIPQLGAKLEALIQ
+163 DTIPELGARLETLIQ
-178 TERQNTPEFR
+178 TERQNTAAFR

-199 DAINPNLAET
+199 DAINPNLAEA

-216 QHLLTERIFRT
+216 QHLMTERIFRT

-233 FTNRNIIAREIEKVI
+233 FTHRNIIAREIENVI

-261 LKSLDGFYE
+261 FRELQPFYE
-270 AVENTART
+270 AIEKTAST
-278 LTDYSQKQEFLN
+278 LTDFSQKQDFLN

-319 FMVNSVQHLLKTHF
+319 FMVNSVQHILKTHF

-386 IATMNI
+386 IASMNI
-392 EHAYFEKMGRYE
+392 EHAYYEKMGRYE

-428 EFAYFTPENTLRVRE
+428 HFAFLTAENTLRVQE

-457 YNAGQQNENDNNQN
+457 YNARQANENDNNQN
-471 RQHEAV
+471 RPHEAV
-477 DNRVRATY
+477 DNRVRDTY
-485 VAAST
+485 VAASH
-490 AQLKNKLYDPYV
+490 AQTRNKVYDPYV

-507 ASDKIGPEGIIALI
+507 ASDKIGPEGIIAFI

-526 IEAKQFD
+526 IDARQFD

-539 AEEFDTL
+539 VEEFDTL
-546 YLLDLGGNIE
+546 YLLNLGGNI
-556 RKRHPGDSNVFGIKV
+556 RKGQPGDSNVFGIQV
-571 GVSINLFV
+571 GVSINFLV
-579 KTGENREGKARLLY
+579 KTKKHTGAAQILY
-593 HDATA
+593 NDETA
-598 ELSKSDTFQFLEET
+598 EVPKERTFQFLADC
-612 AHVGNVKWRELQPNA
+612 AHVGNVTWRKIQPNA

-636 CSDFETLLPMGTKA
+636 RDDFETFIPMGTKA
-650 AKAAKGDVEGTL
+650 AKAAKGAAEGTI

-667 LGVITARDA
+667 LGVSTNRDA
-676 WAYHFHQETL
+676 WAYDFSPEKLTE
-686 AANMARMIE
+686 NMTRMIE

-710 QIAVN
+710 QISIN
-715 NFVNTERAQIKWTDR
+715 DFVSQERRKIKWTAR
-730 LKAALEKGTRV
+730 LKAAVEKGTQV
-741 EFSPEKIRTS
+741 EFSPEKIRLS
-751 LYRPFTKMHLYF
+751 LYRPFTKSHLYF

-769 RVYVMPSIFPTSEME
+769 RVHVFPSIFPTPETEQE
-784 NRVICVTGP
+784 NRVLCVKAP
-793 GSSQPSHVLMTDVI
+793 GSHHPFHVLMTDVI
-807 PNVHLTGDSQCFPF
+807 PDLHFTGDSQCFPF
-821 YVYDEDGTNRR
+821 YTYDEDGSNRR
-832 ENITDWALGH
+832 ENITDWALSH
-842 FRTHYGDETISKWDI
+842 FRAHYADDTITKWDI
-857 FHYNYALLHHPEYRE
+857 FHYNYAVLHHPEYRE
-872 TYQVNLKHDLPHLP
+872 TYQVNLKHDLPHIP
-886 FAPDFWGFVNIG
+886 FAPEFWRFVEIG
-898 RQLADLHVNYEALD
+898 RALADLHVNYETLD
-912 VMPKLIETPPLNW
+912 VLPNLIETPPLNW
-925 HVEKMELSADKTQL
+925 HVEKMVLSADKTQL
-939 HYNDSL
+939 RYNDSL

-951 AAVFD
+951 PAVFD
-956 YRLGRRSA
+956 YRLGTRSA
-964 LEWLI
+964 LEWII
-969 DRYRVKPDPNGSGIV
+969 DRYRVKPDPNGSGIIA
-984 SDPNGA
+984 DPNVE

-1015 LPPLLA
+1015 LSALSLKQ
-1021 SDEERPPSP
+1021 D

>member
-1 MLNIKTTHK
+1 MLNIKPTHK
-10 PIKNYYAELKQFTKL
+10 PITTYYAELRQYTNL

-38 TLLQYYC
+38 NLLQHYATLR
-45 GQRNLT
+45 GLT

-62 GNHIRIDGEIVTDFG
+62 GNQIRLDGEIVTDFG

-85 KDLLDDLPA
+85 KDLLDELST
-94 EAQGKFA
+94 EAQQKLT

-117 ILYQNGALALD
+117 ILYQNGALVLD
-128 VDITEPR
+128 LDITER
-135 DLIQLLETFFA
+135 QNLIHLLQTFFA

-163 DTIPQLGAKLEALIQ
+163 DTIPELGAKLETLIR
-178 TERQNTPEFR
+178 TERQHTPAFR

-199 DAINPNLAET
+199 DAINPNLAEA

-216 QHLLTERIFRT
+216 QHLMTERIFRT
-227 VFDNPD
+227 VFNNPD
-233 FTNRNIIAREIEKVI
+233 FTRRNVIAREIEKVI
-248 RVLTQHALNRNQF
+248 DVLTQHALNRTQF
-261 LKSLDGFYE
+261 FRELQPFYDAIE
-270 AVENTART
+270 KTAST
-278 LTDYSQKQEFLN
+278 LTDVSQKQDFLN

-319 FMVNSVQHLLKTHF
+319 FMVNSVQHILKTHF

-386 IATMNI
+386 IASMNI
-392 EHAYFEKMGRYE
+392 EHAYYEKMGRYE

-419 LMDAPNQTG
+419 LMDTPNQTG
-428 EFAYFTPENTLRVRE
+428 NFAFLTAENTLRVEE

-457 YNAGQQNENDNNQN
+457 YNASQANENDNNKN
-471 RQHEAV
+471 RPHEAV

-485 VAAST
+485 AAAST

-526 IEAKQFD
+526 IDGKMFD

-539 AEEFDTL
+539 VEEFDTL
-546 YLLDLGGNIE
+546 YLLNLGGNI
-556 RKRHPGDSNVFGIKV
+556 RKGQPGDSNVFGIQV
-571 GVSINLFV
+571 GVSINFLV
-579 KTGENREGKARLLY
+579 KTKKHTGAAQILY
-593 HDATA
+593 TDETA
-598 ELSKSDTFQFLEET
+598 EVPKERTFQFLADC
-612 AHVGNVKWRELQPNA
+612 AHVGNVTWRELQPNA

-636 CSDFETLLPMGTKA
+636 RAEFDTFLPMGTKA
-650 AKAAKGDVEGTL
+650 AKAAKGAAEGTI

-667 LGVITARDA
+667 LGVSTSRDA
-676 WAYHFHQETL
+676 WVYHFKEAALQE
-686 AANMARMIE
+686 NMTRMIE
-695 FYNAETSRWERRTDR
+695 FYNAEVGRWERRTDL
-710 QIAVN
+710 QLSVN
-715 NFVNTERAQIKWTDR
+715 DFVNTDRTNIKWTDR
-730 LKAALEKGTRV
+730 LKAALEKGTQV
-741 EFSPEKIRTS
+741 EFSPEKIRAS
-751 LYRPFTKMHLYF
+751 LERPFTKKHLYF

-769 RVYVMPSIFPTSEME
+769 RIYVMPSIFPTPETEQE
-784 NRVICVTGP
+784 NRVICVP
-793 GSSQPSHVLMTDVI
+793 GAGSRAPFWCCMTNVI
-807 PNVHLTGDSQCFPF
+807 PNTALITLDATQCFPF
-821 YVYDEDGTNRR
+821 YTYDEDGTNRR
-832 ENITDWALGH
+832 ENITDWALSH
-842 FRTHYGDETISKWDI
+842 FRAHYADDTITKWDI

-872 TYQVNLKHDLPHLP
+872 TYQVNLKHDLPHIP
-886 FAPDFWGFVNIG
+886 FAPEFWRFVEIG
-898 RQLADLHVNYEALD
+898 RALADLHVNYETLD
-912 VMPKLIETPPLNW
+912 VMPKVVETPPLNW
-925 HVEKMELSADKTQL
+925 RVEKMALSKDKTSL
-939 HYNDSL
+939 RYNESL
-945 TVVDIP
+945 TVTDIP
-951 AAVFD
+951 SEVFE
-956 YRLGRRSA
+956 YRLGTRSA
-964 LEWLI
+964 LEWVI

-984 SDPNGA
+984 ADPNGV

-1003 HVSQETVRLVGE
+1003 HVSVETVRLVGA
-1015 LPPLLA
+1015 LPPLF
-1021 SDEERPPSP
+1021 P

>member
-1 MLNIKTTHK
+1 MLNIKPTHK
-10 PIKNYYAELKQFTKL
+10 PITNYYAELRQYAKL

-38 TLLQYYC
+38 NLLQHYATLR
-45 GQRNLT
+45 GLT
-51 LICEKTRTTPN
+51 LICEKTRTTAN
-62 GNHIRIDGEIVTDFG
+62 GNNIRIDGEIVTDFG

-85 KDLLDDLPA
+85 KDLLDELSH
-94 EAQGKFA
+94 EAQQKLT

-117 ILYQNGALALD
+117 ILYQNGALVLD
-128 VDITEPR
+128 LDITER
-135 DLIQLLETFFA
+135 QNLIHLLQTFFA

-163 DTIPQLGAKLEALIQ
+163 DTIPALGAKLETLIR
-178 TERQNTPEFR
+178 TERQHTAAFR

-199 DAINPNLAET
+199 DAINPNLAEA

-216 QHLLTERIFRT
+216 QHLMTERIFRT

-233 FTNRNIIAREIEKVI
+233 FTHRNIIAREIENVI

-261 LKSLDGFYE
+261 FRELQPFYE
-270 AVENTART
+270 AIEKTAST
-278 LTDYSQKQEFLN
+278 LTDFSQKQDFLN

-319 FMVNSVQHLLKTHF
+319 FMVNSVQHILKTHF

-386 IATMNI
+386 IASMNI
-392 EHAYFEKMGRYE
+392 EHAYYEKMGRYE

-428 EFAYFTPENTLRVRE
+428 NFTFLTAENTLRVEE
-443 QKDTPMFVVIGNPP
+443 QKKTPMFVVIGNPP
-457 YNAGQQNENDNNQN
+457 YNASQANENDNNKN
-471 RQHEAV
+471 RPHEAV

-485 VAAST
+485 AAAST

-507 ASDKIGPEGIIALI
+507 ASDKIGPEGIIAFI

-526 IEAKQFD
+526 IDAKQFD

-539 AEEFDTL
+539 AEEFDAL
-546 YLLDLGGNIE
+546 YLLDLGGNI
-556 RKRHPGDSNVFGIKV
+556 RKGQPGNANVFGITV
-571 GVSINLFV
+571 GVSINLLV
-579 KTGENREGKARLLY
+579 KTKGSRQGPARILY
-593 HDATA
+593 NDEAA
-598 ELSKSDTFQFLEET
+598 ALPKERTFQFLADC
-612 AHVGNVKWRELQPNA
+612 AHIGNVKWRELQPNA

-636 CSDFETLLPMGTKA
+636 RADFDTFIPMGTKA
-650 AKAAKGDVEGTL
+650 AKAAKGDAEGTL

-667 LGVITARDA
+667 LGVVTNRDA
-676 WAYHFHQETL
+676 WVYNFNET
-686 AANMARMIE
+686 AVKENMTRMIE

-710 QIAVN
+710 QLAVN
-715 NFVNTERAQIKWTDR
+715 DFVNTDRTKIKWTDR
-730 LKAALEKGTRV
+730 LKAAVEKGTQV
-741 EFSPEKIRTS
+741 EFSPEKIRTA
-751 LYRPFTKMHLYF
+751 LYRPFTKKHLYF

-769 RVYVMPSIFPTSEME
+769 SVYVMPSIFPKSDVEQE
-784 NRVICVTGP
+784 NRVLCVNLTQERPFTCLMANCIPSNVMAGGF
-793 GSSQPSHVLMTDVI
+793 GSST
-807 PNVHLTGDSQCFPF
+807 QCFPF
-821 YVYDEDGTNRR
+821 YTYNEDGTNRR
-832 ENITDWALGH
+832 ENITDWALSH
-842 FRTHYGDETISKWDI
+842 FRTHYADDTITKWDI

-886 FAPDFWGFVNIG
+886 FAPEFWRFVNIG
-898 RQLADLHVNYEALD
+898 RALAELHVNYEQLD
-912 VMPKLIETPPLNW
+912 VLPNLIETPPLNW
-925 HVEKMELSADKTQL
+925 RVEKMALSKDKTSL
-939 HYNDSL
+939 RYNESL
-945 TVVDIP
+945 TVADIP
-951 AAVFD
+951 PEVFD
-956 YRLGRRSA
+956 YRLGTRSA
-964 LEWLI
+964 LEWVI

-984 SDPNGA
+984 ADPNVE

-1003 HVSQETVRLVGE
+1003 HVSQETVRLVGV
-1015 LPPLLA
+1015 LPPLF
-1021 SDEERPPSP
+1021 P

>member
-1 MLNIKTTHK
+1 MFNIKPTHK

-94 EAQGKFA
+94 EAQQKFA
-101 TGYPAKN
+101 TGYPTKN

-117 ILYQNGALALD
+117 ILYQNGALILD

-188 EAFAHFHQQCR
+188 DAFAHFHQQCR
-199 DAINPNLAET
+199 DAINPNLPAA
-209 EVERMLA
+209 EVERMLT
-216 QHLLTERIFRT
+216 QHLMTEHIFRT
-227 VFDNPD
+227 VFDNLD
-233 FTNRNIIAREIEKVI
+233 FTRRNVIAREIEKVI
-248 RVLTQHALNRNQF
+248 DVLTREALNRSQF
-261 LKSLDGFYE
+261 FSELKPFYE

-278 LTDYSQKQEFLN
+278 LTDYSQKQDFLN

-333 GKSLA
+333 GKSLS

-392 EHAYFEKMGRYE
+392 EHAYYEKMGRYE

-428 EFAYFTPENTLRVRE
+428 EFAYFTPENTIRVRE
-443 QKDTPMFVVIGNPP
+443 QKETPMFVVIGNPP
-457 YNAGQQNENDNNQN
+457 YNASQQNENDNNKN
-471 RQHEAV
+471 RPHEAV

-490 AQLKNKLYDPYV
+490 AQLNNKVYDPYV

-507 ASDKIGPEGIIALI
+507 ASDKIGPEGMIAFV

-526 IEAKQFD
+526 IDGRMFD

-539 AEEFDTL
+539 AEEFDVL
-546 YLLDLGGNIE
+546 HILDLGGNM
-556 RKRHPGDSNVFGIKV
+556 RKGQPGTANVFGITV
-571 GVSINLFV
+571 GVSINLLV
-579 KTGENREGKARLLY
+579 KKKGPRQGPARILY
-593 HDATA
+593 SDATA
-598 ELSKSDTFQFLEET
+598 ELSKVDTFQFLEET
-612 AHVGNVKWRELQPNA
+612 AHVGNVKWREIQPNA

-636 CSDFETLLPMGTKA
+636 RSDFETLLPMGTKS
-650 AKAAKGDVEGTL
+650 AKASKEMATGAI
-662 FKTYS
+662 FKDYR
-667 LGVITARDA
+667 LGISTNRDA
-676 WAYHFHQETL
+676 WLYHFNRALCVENVKRTIDVYNLEVLRWGQTAQNQNIDDFVL
-686 AANMARMIE
+686 ADA
-695 FYNAETSRWERRTDR
+695 T
-710 QIAVN
+710 
-715 NFVNTERAQIKWTDR
+715 QIKWSRD
-730 LKAALEKGTRV
+730 LKAKLKRGRLA
-741 EFSPEKIRTS
+741 EFAESKMRTS
-751 LYRPFTKMHLYF
+751 LYRPFAKKHLFF
-763 DRLMNQ
+763 DSVLCDIMSRF
-769 RVYVMPSIFPTSEME
+769 YSIFPTSETEQE
-784 NRVICVTGP
+784 NRVICVP
-793 GSSQPSHVLMTDVI
+793 SIGSRTDFWCFLSNVI
-807 PNVHLTGDSQCFPF
+807 PNLTLTGSDGNQCFPF
-821 YVYDEDGTNRR
+821 YIYDEDGTNRR
-832 ENITDWALGH
+832 ENITDWALSH

-857 FHYNYALLHHPEYRE
+857 FHYNYAILHHPEYRE
-872 TYQVNLKHDLPHLP
+872 TYQVNLKHDLPHVP
-886 FAPDFWGFVNIG
+886 FTPDFWGFVNIG
-898 RQLADLHVNYEALD
+898 RALADMHVNYEALD
-912 VMPKLIETPPLNW
+912 VMPNLIETPPLNW
-925 HVEKMELSADKTQL
+925 RVEKMELSADKTSL
-939 HYNDSL
+939 RYNESL

-951 AAVFD
+951 PEVFD

-984 SDPNGA
+984 SDPNGS

-997 LVGQVM
+997 LIGQVM
-1003 HVSQETVRLVGE
+1003 HVSQETVRLVGK
-1015 LPPLLA
+1015 LPSLFP
-1021 SDEERPPSP
+1021 

>member
-1 MLNIKTTHK
+1 MLNIKPTHK
-10 PIKNYYAELKQFTKL
+10 PVTTYYAELRQYAKL

-38 TLLQYYC
+38 NLLQHYATLR
-45 GQRNLT
+45 GLT

-85 KDLLDDLPA
+85 KDLLDELST
-94 EAQGKFA
+94 EAQQKLT

-117 ILYQNGALALD
+117 ILYQNGALVLD
-128 VDITEPR
+128 LDITER
-135 DLIQLLETFFA
+135 QNLIHLLQTFFA

-158 VNTFQ
+158 VDTFQ
-163 DTIPQLGAKLEALIQ
+163 DTIPELGAKLEALIQ
-178 TERQNTPEFR
+178 TERQNTAAFR

-199 DAINPNLAET
+199 DAINPNLAEA

-216 QHLLTERIFRT
+216 QHLMTERIFRT

-233 FTNRNIIAREIEKVI
+233 FTRRNVIAREIEKVI
-248 RVLTQHALNRNQF
+248 DVLTQHALNRTQF
-261 LKSLDGFYE
+261 FRELQPFYE
-270 AVENTART
+270 AIEKTAST
-278 LTDYSQKQEFLN
+278 LTDVSQKQDFLN

-319 FMVNSVQHLLKTHF
+319 FMVNSVQHILKTHF

-370 YKGELH
+370 YNGELH

-386 IATMNI
+386 IASMNI
-392 EHAYFEKMGRYE
+392 EHAYYEKMGRYE

-428 EFAYFTPENTLRVRE
+428 HFAFLTAENTLRVQE

-457 YNAGQQNENDNNQN
+457 YNASQANENDNNKN
-471 RQHEAV
+471 RPHEAV

-485 VAAST
+485 AAAST

-507 ASDKIGPEGIIALI
+507 ASDKIGPEGIIAFI

-526 IEAKQFD
+526 IDGKMFD
-533 GLRQCL
+533 GMRQCL
-539 AEEFDTL
+539 VEEFDTL
-546 YLLDLGGNIE
+546 YLLNLGGNI
-556 RKRHPGDSNVFGIKV
+556 RKGQPGDSNVFGIQV
-571 GVSINLFV
+571 GVSINFLV
-579 KTGENREGKARLLY
+579 KTGQPREGKARILY
-593 HDATA
+593 TDEAA
-598 ELSKSDTFQFLEET
+598 ALPKERTFQFLADR
-612 AHVGNVKWRELQPNA
+612 AHVGTIKWREITPTA
-627 RQMWLTEGL
+627 HQMWLTEGL
-636 CSDFETLLPMGTKA
+636 AADFDTFIPMGTKA
-650 AKAAKGDVEGTL
+650 AKATKGDVNGTI
-662 FKTYS
+662 FKTFS
-667 LGVITARDA
+667 LGVSTSRDA
-676 WAYHFHQETL
+676 WVYSFSQETL
-686 AANMARMIE
+686 TANMTRMMENYNSEVARWDRR
-695 FYNAETSRWERRTDR
+695 SERD
-710 QIAVN
+710 VN
-715 NFVNTERAQIKWTDR
+715 VKDFVDPDKAKIKWSRSLMSR
-730 LKAALEKGTRV
+730 LRQGHLAA
-741 EFSPEKIRTS
+741 FSPEKVRTS
-751 LYRPFTKMHLYF
+751 LSRPFSKMHLYF
-763 DRLMNQ
+763 DRMMNEC
-769 RVYVMPSIFPTSEME
+769 VYVMPSIFPTLETEQE
-784 NRVICVTGP
+784 NRVLCVNLTQERP
-793 GSSQPSHVLMTDVI
+793 FTCLMANCIPSSIMAGGFGCPT
-807 PNVHLTGDSQCFPF
+807 QCFPF
-821 YVYDEDGTNRR
+821 YTYDEDGTNRR
-832 ENITDWALGH
+832 ENITDWALSQ
-842 FRTHYGDETISKWDI
+842 FRAHYADETITKWDI

-886 FAPDFWGFVNIG
+886 FAPEFWRFVDIG
-898 RQLADLHVNYEALD
+898 RALAELHVNYETLD
-912 VMPKLIETPPLNW
+912 VLPNLIETPPLNW
-925 HVEKMELSADKTQL
+925 RVEKMALSKDKTSL
-939 HYNDSL
+939 RYNESL
-945 TVVDIP
+945 TVADIP
-951 AAVFD
+951 PEVFE
-956 YRLGRRSA
+956 YRLGTRSA
-964 LEWLI
+964 LEWVI

-984 SDPNGA
+984 ADPNVE

-1003 HVSQETVRLVGE
+1003 HVSVETVRLVGE
-1015 LPPLLA
+1015 LPPLF
-1021 SDEERPPSP
+1021 P

>member
-1 MLNIKTTHK
+1 MLNIKPTHK

-38 TLLQYYC
+38 NLLQYYC

-94 EAQGKFA
+94 EAQQKFA
-101 TGYPAKN
+101 TGYPPKN

-135 DLIQLLETFFA
+135 NLIQLLEAFFA

-163 DTIPQLGAKLEALIQ
+163 DTIPELGAKLEALIQ

-199 DAINPNLAET
+199 DAINPNLAEA

-216 QHLLTERIFRT
+216 QHLMTERIFRT

-233 FTNRNIIAREIEKVI
+233 FTRRNVIASEIEKVI
-248 RVLTQHALNRNQF
+248 DVLTREALNRSQF
-261 LKSLDGFYE
+261 FSELKPFYDAIE
-270 AVENTART
+270 KTAST
-278 LTDYSQKQEFLN
+278 LSDFSQKQEFLN

-319 FMVNSVQHLLKTHF
+319 FMVNSVQHILKTHF
-333 GKSLA
+333 GKSLS

-392 EHAYFEKMGRYE
+392 EHAYYEKMGRYE

-428 EFAYFTPENTLRVRE
+428 EFAYFTPENTMRVQE

-457 YNAGQQNENDNNQN
+457 YNASQSNENDNNKN

-490 AQLKNKLYDPYV
+490 AQLNNKVYDPYV

-507 ASDKIGPEGIIALI
+507 ASDKIGEAGIIALI

-526 IEAKQFD
+526 IDAKQFD

-539 AEEFDTL
+539 AEEFDWL
-546 YLLDLGGNIE
+546 YMLDLGGNM
-556 RKRHPGDSNVFGIKV
+556 RKGQPGTANVFGITV
-571 GVSINLFV
+571 GVSINFFV
-579 KTGENREGKARLLY
+579 KTGQPREGSARILY
-593 HDATA
+593 
-598 ELSKSDTFQFLEET
+598 SDEAAALPKERTFQFLAEN
-612 AHVGNVKWRELQPNA
+612 AHVGNVKWQDIQPNA
-627 RQMWLTEGL
+627 RQMWLTDGFAA
-636 CSDFETLLPMGTKA
+636 DFDTFIPMGTKA
-650 AKAAKGDVEGTL
+650 AKAAKGEVAGTI
-662 FKTYS
+662 FKTFS
-667 LGVITARDA
+667 LGVSTNRDA
-676 WAYHFHQETL
+676 WVYNLNPQQLAKNVQRTIRAYNLCVLEWHETASQSGITVDEF
-686 AANMARMIE
+686 AAKHTR
-695 FYNAETSRWERRTDR
+695 D
-710 QIAVN
+710 
-715 NFVNTERAQIKWTDR
+715 IKWSRD
-730 LKAALEKGTRV
+730 LKAKLKRGRRA
-741 EFSPEKIRTS
+741 EFADSKLRTS
-751 LYRPFTKMHLYF
+751 LYRPFTKAHLFF
-763 DRLMNQ
+763 DEVISD
-769 RVYVMPSIFPTSEME
+769 RVSAFRPIFPTLETEQE
-784 NRVICVTGP
+784 NRVLCVNLTQERP
-793 GSSQPSHVLMTDVI
+793 FTCLMANCI
-807 PNVHLTGDSQCFPF
+807 PNLIMTGGFGSPTQCFPF
-821 YVYDEDGTNRR
+821 YTYDEDGTNRR
-832 ENITDWALGH
+832 ENITDWALQN
-842 FRTHYGDETISKWDI
+842 FRAHYADDTITKWDI
-857 FHYNYALLHHPEYRE
+857 FHYNYAVLHHPVYRE
-872 TYQVNLKHDLPHLP
+872 RYQVNLKHDLPHLP

-898 RQLADLHVNYEALD
+898 RQLADMHVNYEALD
-912 VMPKLIETPPLNW
+912 VMPRLIETPPLNW
-925 HVEKMELSADKTQL
+925 RGEKMELSADKTQL
-939 HYNDSL
+939 RYNDSL

-951 AAVFD
+951 PAVFD
-956 YRLGRRSA
+956 YRLGTRSA

-984 SDPNGA
+984 SDPNGS

-997 LVGQVM
+997 LIGQVM
-1003 HVSQETVRLVGE
+1003 HVSQETVRFVAE
-1015 LPPLLA
+1015 LPRLT
-1021 SDEERPPSP
+1021 

>member
-1 MLNIKTTHK
+1 MLNIKPTHK
-10 PIKNYYAELKQFTKL
+10 PITTYYAELRQYTKL

-38 TLLQYYC
+38 NLLQHYATLR
-45 GQRNLT
+45 GLT

-85 KDLLDDLPA
+85 KDLLDELPT
-94 EAQGKFA
+94 EAQQKLT

-117 ILYQNGALALD
+117 ILYQNGALVLD
-128 VDITEPR
+128 LDITER
-135 DLIQLLETFFA
+135 QNLIHLLQTFFA

-163 DTIPQLGAKLEALIQ
+163 DTIPALGAKLETLIQ
-178 TERQNTPEFR
+178 TERQHTPAFR

-199 DAINPNLAET
+199 DAINPNLAEA

-216 QHLLTERIFRT
+216 QHLMTERIFRT
-227 VFDNPD
+227 VFNNPD
-233 FTNRNIIAREIEKVI
+233 FTRRNIIAREIETVI
-248 RVLTQHALNRNQF
+248 DVLTQYAFDRDQF
-261 LKSLDGFYE
+261 FRDLKPFYD
-270 AVENTART
+270 AIENTART
-278 LTDYSQKQEFLN
+278 LTDFSQKQDFLN

-370 YKGELH
+370 YNGELH

-386 IATMNI
+386 IASMNI
-392 EHAYFEKMGRYE
+392 EHAYYEKMGRYE

-428 EFAYFTPENTLRVRE
+428 HFAFLTAENTQRVAE

-457 YNAGQQNENDNNQN
+457 YNAGQANENDNNQN
-471 RQHEAV
+471 RPHEAV

-485 VAAST
+485 AAAST

-507 ASDKIGPEGIIALI
+507 ASDKIGPEGIIAFI

-526 IEAKQFD
+526 LDAEMFD
-533 GLRQCL
+533 GMRQCL
-539 AEEFDTL
+539 AEEFDIL
-546 YLLDLGGNIE
+546 QILDLGGNI
-556 RKRHPGDSNVFGIKV
+556 RKGQPGDANVFGIQV
-571 GVSINLFV
+571 GVSINFLV
-579 KTGENREGKARLLY
+579 KTGQPREGRARILY
-593 HDATA
+593 TDEAA
-598 ELSKSDTFQFLEET
+598 ALPKERTFQFLADR
-612 AHVGNVKWRELQPNA
+612 AHVGNVTWREIQPNA
-627 RQMWLTEGL
+627 RHMWLTEGL
-636 CSDFETLLPMGTKA
+636 ETDFNTFIPIGTKS
-650 AKAAKGDVEGTL
+650 AKAAKGEVEGTI
-662 FKTYS
+662 FKTYG
-667 LGVITARDA
+667 LGVVTNRDA
-676 WAYHFHQETL
+676 WTYHFSQETL
-686 AANMARMIE
+686 AANMTRLIDN
-695 FYNAETSRWERRTDR
+695 YNSEVVRWDRRSERDINVKDFVDTDKTK
-710 QIAVN
+710 V
-715 NFVNTERAQIKWTDR
+715 KWTRSLLSR
-730 LKAALEKGTRV
+730 LRQGQFAT
-741 EFSPEKIRTS
+741 FSPEKVRTS
-751 LYRPFTKMHLYF
+751 LYRPFTKMPLYF
-763 DRLMNQ
+763 DRMMNEC
-769 RVYVMPSIFPTSEME
+769 VYVMPSIFPTLETEQE
-784 NRVICVTGP
+784 NRVICVPSTGARADFWCFL
-793 GSSQPSHVLMTDVI
+793 SNVI
-807 PNVHLTGDSQCFPF
+807 PNLTITGTDGNQCFPF
-821 YVYDEDGTNRR
+821 YLYDEDGTNRR
-832 ENITDWALGH
+832 ENITDWALSH
-842 FRTHYGDETISKWDI
+842 FRAHYADDTITKWDI
-857 FHYNYALLHHPEYRE
+857 FHYNYALLHHPDYRE
-872 TYQVNLKHDLPHLP
+872 MYQVNLKHDLPHIP
-886 FAPDFWGFVNIG
+886 FAPDFWRFVDIG
-898 RQLADLHVNYEALD
+898 RALADLHVNYENLD
-912 VMPKLIETPPLNW
+912 VLPNLIETPPLNW
-925 HVEKMELSADKTQL
+925 RVEKMALSKDKTQL
-939 HYNDSL
+939 RYNESL

-951 AAVFD
+951 PEVFD
-956 YRLGRRSA
+956 YRLGTRSA
-964 LEWLI
+964 LEWVI

-984 SDPNGA
+984 ADPNVE

-1003 HVSQETVRLVGE
+1003 HVSVETVRLVGE
-1015 LPPLLA
+1015 LPRLF
-1021 SDEERPPSP
+1021 S

>member
-1 MLNIKTTHK
+1 MLNIKPTHK
-10 PIKNYYAELKQFTKL
+10 PIQNYYAELKQLANL

-38 TLLQYYC
+38 NLLQHYATLR
-45 GQRNLT
+45 GLT

-85 KDLLDDLPA
+85 KDLLDELSH
-94 EAQGKFA
+94 EAQQKLT

-117 ILYQNGALALD
+117 ILYQNGALVLD
-128 VDITEPR
+128 LDITER
-135 DLIQLLETFFA
+135 QNLIHLLQTFFA

-158 VNTFQ
+158 VDTFQ
-163 DTIPQLGAKLEALIQ
+163 DTIPELGAKLETLIR
-178 TERQNTPEFR
+178 TERQNTAAFR

-199 DAINPNLAET
+199 DAINPNLAEA

-216 QHLLTERIFRT
+216 QHLMTERIFRT

-233 FTNRNIIAREIEKVI
+233 FTRRNVIAREIEKVI
-248 RVLTQHALNRNQF
+248 DVLTQHALNRPQF
-261 LKSLDGFYE
+261 FRELQPFYE
-270 AVENTART
+270 AIEKTAST
-278 LTDYSQKQEFLN
+278 LTDFSQKQDFLN

-319 FMVNSVQHLLKTHF
+319 FMVNSVQHILKTHF

-386 IATMNI
+386 IASMNI
-392 EHAYFEKMGRYE
+392 EHAYYEKMGRYE

-428 EFAYFTPENTLRVRE
+428 HFAFLTAENTLRVEE
-443 QKDTPMFVVIGNPP
+443 QRDTPMFVVIGNPP
-457 YNAGQQNENDNNQN
+457 YNASQANENDNNKN
-471 RQHEAV
+471 RPHEAV

-485 VAAST
+485 AAAST

-507 ASDKIGPEGIIALI
+507 ASDKIGPEGIIAFI

-526 IEAKQFD
+526 LDAKMFD

-539 AEEFDTL
+539 AEEFDIL
-546 YLLDLGGNIE
+546 QILDLGGNI
-556 RKRHPGDSNVFGIKV
+556 RKGQPGTANVFGITV
-571 GVSINLFV
+571 GVSINFLV
-579 KTGENREGKARLLY
+579 KTGRPREGKARICY
-593 HDATA
+593 NDETA
-598 ELSKSDTFQFLEET
+598 EVPKERTFQFLADC
-612 AHVGNVKWRELQPNA
+612 AHVGNVTWRELQPNA

-636 CSDFETLLPMGTKA
+636 HADFDRFIPMGTKA
-650 AKAAKGDVEGTL
+650 AKAAKDEVEGTL
-662 FKTYS
+662 FKTFV
-667 LGVITARDA
+667 LGVSTNRDA
-676 WAYHFHQETL
+676 WVYNFQPASLEENIHRTLGAYNRCVLEWQETASQSGITVDEF
-686 AANMARMIE
+686 AAQHTR
-695 FYNAETSRWERRTDR
+695 D
-710 QIAVN
+710 
-715 NFVNTERAQIKWTDR
+715 IKWSRD
-730 LKAALEKGTRV
+730 LKAKLKRGRRA
-741 EFSPEKIRTS
+741 EFAASKLRTS
-751 LYRPFTKMHLYF
+751 LYRPFTKAHLFF
-763 DRLMNQ
+763 DSVLTDRIAGFPQ
-769 RVYVMPSIFPTSEME
+769 IFPTPETEQE
-784 NRVICVTGP
+784 NRVICVPSTGARADFWCFL
-793 GSSQPSHVLMTDVI
+793 SNVI
-807 PNVHLTGDSQCFPF
+807 PNLTLTGTDGNQCFPF
-821 YVYDEDGTNRR
+821 YLYDEDGTNRR
-832 ENITDWALGH
+832 ENITDWALSQ
-842 FRTHYGDETISKWDI
+842 FRAHYADETITKWDI
-857 FHYNYALLHHPEYRE
+857 FHYNYAVLHHPEYRE
-872 TYQVNLKHDLPHLP
+872 TYQVNLKHDLPHIP
-886 FAPDFWGFVNIG
+886 FAPEFWRFVEIG
-898 RQLADLHVNYEALD
+898 RALADLHVNYETLD
-912 VMPKLIETPPLNW
+912 VLPNLIETPPLNW
-925 HVEKMELSADKTQL
+925 HVEKMALSKDKTSL
-939 HYNDSL
+939 RYNESL
-945 TVVDIP
+945 TVADIP
-951 AAVFD
+951 PAVFD
-956 YRLGRRSA
+956 YRLGTRSA
-964 LEWLI
+964 LEWVI

-984 SDPNGA
+984 ADPNGV

-1003 HVSQETVRLVGE
+1003 HVSVETVRLVGE
-1015 LPPLLA
+1015 LPRLF
-1021 SDEERPPSP
+1021 S

>member
-1 MLNIKTTHK
+1 MLNIKPTHK

-38 TLLQYYC
+38 NLLQHYATLR
-45 GQRNLT
+45 GLT

-85 KDLLDDLPA
+85 KDLLDDFPA
-94 EAQGKFA
+94 EAQQKFA
-101 TGYPAKN
+101 IGYPAKN

-117 ILYQNGALALD
+117 ILYQNGALVLD
-128 VDITEPR
+128 LDITEPR
-135 DLIQLLETFFA
+135 NLIQLLETFFA

-188 EAFAHFHQQCR
+188 EAFAHFHRQCR

-216 QHLLTERIFRT
+216 QHLMTERIFRT
-227 VFDNPD
+227 VFNNPD
-233 FTNRNIIAREIEKVI
+233 FTHRNIIAREIEKVV
-248 RVLTQHALNRNQF
+248 RVLTQQAFDRHQF
-261 LKSLDGFYE
+261 LQSLNPFY
-270 AVENTART
+270 AVVERTAAN
-278 LTDYSQKQEFLN
+278 LTDFSQKQDFLN

-355 VRLMQDIPGIALDKK
+355 VRLMQDIPGIALEKK

-392 EHAYFEKMGRYE
+392 EHAYYEKMGRYE

-428 EFAYFTPENTLRVRE
+428 EFAYFTPENTMRVRE
-443 QKDTPMFVVIGNPP
+443 QKETPMFVVIGNPP

-490 AQLKNKLYDPYV
+490 ARLKNKLYDPYV

-507 ASDKIGPEGIIALI
+507 ASDKVGKEGIIALI

-526 IEAKQFD
+526 IHSEMFD
-533 GLRQCL
+533 GMRQCL
-539 AEEFDTL
+539 AEEFDWL
-546 YLLDLGGNIE
+546 YMLDLGGNI
-556 RKRHPGDSNVFGIKV
+556 RKGQPGNSNVFGITV
-571 GVSINLFV
+571 GVSISFLV
-579 KTGENREGKARLLY
+579 KTGQPREGSARLLY

-598 ELSKSDTFQFLEET
+598 ELSKADTFQFLEDS
-612 AHVGNVKWRELQPNA
+612 AHVGNVKWREIQPNA
-627 RQMWLTEGL
+627 RQIWLTEGL
-636 CSDFETLLPMGTKA
+636 RSDFETFLPMGTTS
-650 AKAAKGDVEGTL
+650 AKAAKGETEGTI

-676 WAYHFHQETL
+676 WAYDFRPDAL
-686 AANMARMIE
+686 AANMTRMIE

-710 QIAVN
+710 QLSVN
-715 NFVNTERAQIKWTDR
+715 DFVSQERRNIKWTDR

-741 EFSPEKIRTS
+741 EFSPEKRRTS

-769 RVYVMPSIFPTSEME
+769 RVYVMPSIFPIPEVEQE
-784 NRVICVTGP
+784 NRVICVSGLASNKP
-793 GSSQPSHVLMTDVI
+793 FQALMTDKI
-807 PNVHLTGDSQCFPF
+807 PCIDFLEKTQCFPF
-821 YVYDEDGTNRR
+821 YTYNEDGTNRR
-832 ENITDWALGH
+832 ENITDWALSH
-842 FRTHYGDETISKWDI
+842 FRAHYADETITKWDI

-872 TYQVNLKHDLPHLP
+872 TYQINLKHDLPHLP
-886 FAPDFWGFVNIG
+886 FAPEFWGFVNIG
-898 RQLADLHVNYEALD
+898 RQLADMHVNYETLD
-912 VMPKLIETPPLNW
+912 VMPNLIETPPLNW
-925 HVEKMELSADKTQL
+925 RVEKMELSADKTQL
-939 HYNDSL
+939 RYNDSL

-951 AAVFD
+951 PAVFD

-984 SDPNGA
+984 SDPNGE

-997 LVGQVM
+997 LIGQVM
-1003 HVSQETVRLVGE
+1003 HVSQETVRLVEE
-1015 LPPLLA
+1015 LPRLT
-1021 SDEERPPSP
+1021 

>member
-1 MLNIKTTHK
+1 MLNIKPTHK
-10 PIKNYYAELKQFTKL
+10 PITTYYAELRQYTKL

-38 TLLQYYC
+38 NLLQHYATLR
-45 GQRNLT
+45 GLT

-94 EAQGKFA
+94 ETQQKLT

-117 ILYQNGALALD
+117 ILYQNGALVLD
-128 VDITEPR
+128 LDITDR
-135 DLIQLLETFFA
+135 QNLIHLLQTFFA

-158 VNTFQ
+158 VDTFQ
-163 DTIPQLGAKLEALIQ
+163 DTIPELGAKLETLIQ
-178 TERQNTPEFR
+178 TERQNTAAFR

-199 DAINPNLAET
+199 DAINPNLAEA

-216 QHLLTERIFRT
+216 QHLMTERIFRT

-233 FTNRNIIAREIEKVI
+233 FTRRNVIAREIEKVI
-248 RVLTQHALNRNQF
+248 DVLTQHALNRTQF
-261 LKSLDGFYE
+261 FRELQPFYE
-270 AVENTART
+270 AIEKTAST
-278 LTDYSQKQEFLN
+278 LTDVSQKQDFLN
-290 TLYQRFFQDFSV
+290 TLYQRFFQDFST

-319 FMVNSVQHLLKTHF
+319 FMVTSVQHLLKTHF

-386 IATMNI
+386 IASMNI
-392 EHAYFEKMGRYE
+392 EHAYYEKMGRYE

-428 EFAYFTPENTLRVRE
+428 NFAFLTAENTLRVQE

-457 YNAGQQNENDNNQN
+457 YNASQANENDNNKN
-471 RQHEAV
+471 RPHEAV

-485 VAAST
+485 AAASI

-507 ASDKIGPEGIIALI
+507 ASDKIGPEGIIAFI

-526 IEAKQFD
+526 IDAKQFD

-539 AEEFDTL
+539 VEEFDTL
-546 YLLDLGGNIE
+546 YLLNLGGNI
-556 RKRHPGDSNVFGIKV
+556 RKGQPGDSNVFGIQV
-571 GVSINLFV
+571 GVSINFLV
-579 KTGENREGKARLLY
+579 KTKKHTGASQILY
-593 HDATA
+593 NEETA
-598 ELSKSDTFQFLEET
+598 EVPKERTFQFLADC
-612 AHVGNVKWRELQPNA
+612 AHVGNVTWRELQPNA

-636 CSDFETLLPMGTKA
+636 RDDFETFIPMGTKA
-650 AKAAKGDVEGTL
+650 AKAAKGEAEGTI

-667 LGVITARDA
+667 LGASTNRDA
-676 WAYHFHQETL
+676 WAYDFSPEKLTE
-686 AANMARMIE
+686 NMTRMIE

-710 QIAVN
+710 QISVN
-715 NFVNTERAQIKWTDR
+715 DFVNTDRTKIKWTDR
-730 LKAALEKGTRV
+730 LKAAVEKGTQV
-741 EFSPEKIRTS
+741 EFSPEKIRLS
-751 LYRPFTKMHLYF
+751 LYRPFTKSHLYF

-769 RVYVMPSIFPTSEME
+769 RVYVFPSIFPTPETEQE
-784 NRVICVTGP
+784 NRVICVSGTASNKP
-793 GSSQPSHVLMTDVI
+793 FQTLIVDKI
-807 PNVHLTGDSQCFPF
+807 PCIDLLEKTQCFPF
-821 YVYDEDGTNRR
+821 YLYDEDGTNRR
-832 ENITDWALGH
+832 ENITDWALAQ
-842 FRTHYGDETISKWDI
+842 FQTHYADDTITKWDI

-872 TYQVNLKHDLPHLP
+872 TYQVNLKHDLPHIP
-886 FAPDFWGFVNIG
+886 FAPEFWQFVEIG
-898 RQLADLHVNYEALD
+898 SALADLHVNYETLD
-912 VMPKLIETPPLNW
+912 VLPNLIETPPLNW
-925 HVEKMELSADKTQL
+925 QVEKMTLSKDKTSL
-939 HYNDSL
+939 RYNESL
-945 TVVDIP
+945 TVTDIP
-951 AAVFD
+951 PEVFD
-956 YRLGRRSA
+956 YRLGTRSA
-964 LEWLI
+964 LEWVI
-969 DRYRVKPDPNGSGIV
+969 DRYRVKADPNGSGIIA
-984 SDPNGA
+984 DPNGV

-1003 HVSQETVRLVGE
+1003 HVSQETVRLIAE
-1015 LPPLLA
+1015 LPPL
-1021 SDEERPPSP
+1021 SS